1 MSTPTA
7 DQVLMGGGGA
17 PAGKI
22 DIGQP
27 IAGRILEVSAPYQ
40 ERDYDPKNPGSGD
53 LKFFKNGNPILTFFI
68 DLATDQRSPEIEDD
82 DGTRRVYMDGARIK
96 KAVKAAVQA
105 AGANGLTVGSYLAIE
120 CTHYDEPNDRRSG
133 KNYQVRYTPGAP
145 PANDVLMGDQQTG
158 EIPAQQ
164 AQQAYVRTAAA
175 AAAGAAVRAR
185 SAAGAAAVCTA
196 AAAGVPG
203 PPARVCPAHAHT
215 ATALSAGPGATTACT
230 GCTGRAHPGAD
241 RRRSCGRARPGRR
254 VPRIPGLTWT
264 SPHAS
269 GERQTSTT
277 RRATRR

>member
-164 AQQAYVRTAAA
+164 AQQAYAQPQQQPVQQYEPAAPQAQQQYAQPQQQGYPAHQPGYAQPTPTPPQPSQQAPAPQQPAPA
-175 AAAGAAVRAR
+175 APAGPTPEQIAAVRA
-185 SAAGAAAVCTA
+185 AGLDPAV
-196 AAAGVPG
+196 VFPG
-203 PPARVCPAHAHT
+203 YQ
-215 ATALSAGPGATTACT
+215 G
-230 GCTGRAHPGAD
+230 
-241 RRRSCGRARPGRR
+241 
-254 VPRIPGLTWT
+254 
-264 SPHAS
+264 
-269 GERQTSTT
+269 
-277 RRATRR
+277 